1 MVMSLERLV
10 WNKLKIHRGD
20 VQPLTGAPWHHVNRN
35 ILGEIFAEA
44 GFKHGAEIGVERG
57 RFSEILCKAI
67 PGVKLICVDP
77 WNLYGHNSVEKMD
90 TLYQH
95 ARDRL
100 KNFDVEFKRMK
111 SVDAAKE
118 VPDASLDFVYV
129 DALHEFDN
137 VMIDIITWAP
147 KVRIGGIV
155 SGHDYTIQ
163 YTYGVIGAVQAY
175 VKAHNVANW
184 YITTADRE
192 PSWFWIRRS

>member
-1 MVMSLERLV
+1 MSLERMI

-35 ILGEIFAEA
+35 ILGEIFNEA
-44 GFKHGAEIGVERG
+44 KFKYGAEIGVERG

-67 PGVKLICVDP
+67 PDLKLICVDP
-77 WNLYGHNSVEKMD
+77 WGVYGYNSAEKMD
-90 TLYQH
+90 VVYQH
-95 ARDRL
+95 ALNRL
-100 KNFDVEFKRMK
+100 KNFNIEFKRMK

-118 VPDASLDFVYV
+118 VPDGSLDFVYV

-163 YTYGVIGAVQAY
+163 YTYGVINAVQAY
-175 VKAHNVANW
+175 VRVHNVANW
-184 YITTADRE
+184 YITTGDRE